1 MRAAEYVA
9 RTVTLKIRFAD
20 FETRTR
26 ARTLPVATDLT
37 ATVADTAREL
47 LEHFDVARG
56 VRLLGVS
63 LSRLEHAAEIQQS
76 LLFDDDATA
85 THAANEQRAAIDR
98 VTDAV
103 RARFGDDAVHSAT
116 LLDGD
121 RGR

>member
-1 MRAAEYVA
+1 M
-9 RTVTLKIRFAD
+9 KIRFAD

-63 LSRLEHAAEIQQS
+63 LSRLEHSAEIQQS

-103 RARFGDDAVHSAT
+103 RARFGDDAVHPAT